1 MAVVQI
7 CLADE
12 GDGELRRYVTSG
24 LYVGEQRDEPCNSVA
39 LQYATAL
46 MFVLDTGMIDEII
59 NEHSV
64 EIFGELPSDDA
75 E

>member
-24 LYVGEQRDEPCNSVA
+24 LYASEDRSQPCNSVA

-46 MFVLDTGMIDEII
+46 MFVLDSGMIDEII
-59 NEHSV
+59 REHGYD
-64 EIFGELPSDDA
+64 IFGELPSDGA
-75 E
+75 G